1 MGNVPRASY
10 LTSDI
15 HAVCDR
21 LGPRVKDF
29 AGKTILLTGAHGF
42 LGRYLVAIFQ
52 EMAERLARPCHVV
65 AMDNFISSADESRP
79 SGSAVTFI
87 KHNVIDEYPAAALHR
102 RVDFVIPAAGLAS
115 PAYYKRFPLETID
128 VTTIGLRRALD
139 VARDHH
145 ARLLYFS
152 SSEIYGDPVASA
164 VPTPETYKGN
174 VASLGPRAC
183 YDDQSEILTENGWV
197 LFKDLDPT
205 SKVATLGHDGRVEY
219 HVPNEHIVQDYEG
232 SLLAFQNS
240 KIDAVVTGNHFMYVR
255 DKADKMRFL
264 AAQDIDYARS
274 WRVPVSGQFAGREV
288 ETKFFEK
295 KISKMGN
302 ITQVK
307 MDDWLEFVGYY
318 ISEGCAYT
326 RKTKTTIKGKSYDT
340 KHYSIQ
346 IAQSKEEGRQKI
358 SACLERLGF
367 NYFDSDDHAFRVCSK
382 YLVEM
387 FRPLGHSRDKYIPR
401 EYMDL
406 SARQSRILLDA
417 LILGD
422 GHRRGDSTAIYY
434 SMSRRLADDVQ
445 ELALRCGLAAT
456 ISQSSRGLYAV
467 NIRPPVFAKLPFPE
481 KYPYTGKVYC
491 VDVTN
496 HVICVRRSGKAF
508 WCGNCYD
515 ESKRL
520 GETLCYTYAE
530 KFGTAATMVRPFNV
544 FGPGLSRNDLRVIPN
559 FGSRIIDGK
568 PIEVYGTGRQT
579 RTFCYVVDAMVGFL
593 LCLLDGKAG
602 EAYNVGNPEPEI
614 SMVELV
620 PKLAAI
626 LGKKV
631 DFRVID
637 YPANYPADE
646 PMRRCP
652 DITKARALGY
662 EPLVPLDE
670 GLRRFFHWA
679 EQAYLF
685 EQPA

>member
-65 AMDNFISSADESRP
+65 AMDNFISSTDESRP

-87 KHNVIDEYPAAALHR
+87 KHNVIDAYPAAALHR

-128 VTTIGLRRALD
+128 VTTVGLRRALD

-152 SSEIYGDPVASA
+152 SSEIYGDPVADR
-164 VPTPETYKGN
+164 VPTDETYKGN
-174 VASLGPRAC
+174 VASLGPRA
-183 YDDQSEILTENGWV
+183 
-197 LFKDLDPT
+197 
-205 SKVATLGHDGRVEY
+205 
-219 HVPNEHIVQDYEG
+219 
-232 SLLAFQNS
+232 
-240 KIDAVVTGNHFMYVR
+240 
-255 DKADKMRFL
+255 
-264 AAQDIDYARS
+264 
-274 WRVPVSGQFAGREV
+274 
-288 ETKFFEK
+288 
-295 KISKMGN
+295 
-302 ITQVK
+302 
-307 MDDWLEFVGYY
+307 
-318 ISEGCAYT
+318 
-326 RKTKTTIKGKSYDT
+326 
-340 KHYSIQ
+340 
-346 IAQSKEEGRQKI
+346 
-358 SACLERLGF
+358 
-367 NYFDSDDHAFRVCSK
+367 
-382 YLVEM
+382 
-387 FRPLGHSRDKYIPR
+387 
-401 EYMDL
+401 
-406 SARQSRILLDA
+406 
-417 LILGD
+417 
-422 GHRRGDSTAIYY
+422 
-434 SMSRRLADDVQ
+434 
-445 ELALRCGLAAT
+445 
-456 ISQSSRGLYAV
+456 
-467 NIRPPVFAKLPFPE
+467 
-481 KYPYTGKVYC
+481 
-491 VDVTN
+491 
-496 HVICVRRSGKAF
+496 
-508 WCGNCYD
+508 CYD

-568 PIEVYGTGRQT
+568 PIEVNGTGRQT

-593 LCLLDGKAG
+593 LCLLDGRAG

-631 DFRVID
+631 DFRVVD

-652 DITKARALGY
+652 DITKVRALGY

-670 GLRRFFHWA
+670 GLRRFFRWA
-679 EQAYLF
+679 EQDYLF
-685 EQPA
+685 EQPT